1 MVSLL
6 GTLTDISQHKLIEER
21 LFYDARHD
29 SLTGIP
35 NRTYFMEQLNLA
47 VERAKTNLDVA
58 FSVLFIDL
66 DRFKVIN
73 DSLGHLVGD
82 QLLVECANRLRS
94 VVKSKDM
101 VARLGG
107 DEFAILLDQTEV
119 LEDAFDVAQR
129 IHEVLQDPLELEGRE
144 IFISASIGIS
154 SNWAGSVEAVDFFA
168 GC

>member
-1 MVSLL
+1 M
-6 GTLTDISQHKLIEER
+6 
-21 LFYDARHD
+21 DARHD

-154 SNWAGSVEAVDFFA
+154 SKLGRFGRSGRFFA

>member
-35 NRTYFMEQLNLA
+35 NRTYFMEQLNVA
-47 VERAKTNLDVA
+47 VERAKTDLDIA

-82 QLLVECANRLRS
+82 QLLVECANRLCS
-94 VVKSKDM
+94 VIKPKDM

-107 DEFAILLDQTEV
+107 DEFAILLDQTEIV
-119 LEDAFDVAQR
+119 EDAFDVAQS
-129 IHEVLQDPLELEGRE
+129 IHMGYCKNLWCLRGEKFL
-144 IFISASIGIS
+144 SAPASAFRLTGP
-154 SNWAGSVEAVDFFA
+154 VR
-168 GC
+168 